1 MSSADL
7 EETWSIDNS
16 IKKFQRTEE
25 NKNAWRATFKEG
37 VNLADKV
44 VSDTFGDQIG
54 EDFMARYDLT
64 FLSPKSQTM
73 RFKASLPLS
82 TFEMT

>member
-1 MSSADL
+1 MCQQPTSRRRGALLIHSTSFK
-7 EETWSIDNS
+7 EQNR
-16 IKKFQRTEE
+16 KKNEWLV
-25 NKNAWRATFKEG
+25 AFKEG

-64 FLSPKSQTM
+64 FLSPKSQAM
-73 RFKASLPLS
+73 RCKASLLLS
-82 TFEMT
+82 PF

>member
-1 MSSADL
+1 MSTADL
-7 EETWSIDNS
+7 EERWSIADSLN
-16 IKKFQRTEE
+16 KLQRTEQK
-25 NKNAWRATFKEG
+25 KNEWLVAFKEG

-64 FLSPKSQTM
+64 FLSPKSQAM